1 MFSSLL
7 RRASRAAPRR
17 LSDESRPF
25 RVLGVQQIAI
35 GGPSK
40 KALGGLWHELLGI
53 TKLGEHTSSVDNV
66 AQDVLSVGPRPFNVE
81 IDLMQPLDAS
91 AKPNP
96 AAPALHHVGLWVDKL
111 PEAVAYLEAR
121 GVEFVGG
128 ENAVRRGAANCD
140 IAFIHPKGG
149 GQGVLVELVQAPPAV
164 RTALA
169 EVEAVAGV
177 DARAA
182 RPSATGAR
190 PELRFAEGQRV
201 TARVGEDDWQ
211 AGTVGGL
218 WSSEEDWP
226 ATEVAPYKIALAD
239 GPDIY
244 APLDDDL
251 VVRAAKDE

>member
-35 GGPSK
+35 GGPG
-40 KALGGLWHELLGI
+40 A
-53 TKLGEHTSSVDNV
+53 
-66 AQDVLSVGPRPFNVE
+66 R
-81 IDLMQPLDAS
+81 
-91 AKPNP
+91 
-96 AAPALHHVGLWVDKL
+96 ALHHVGLWVDKL

-121 GVEFVGG
+121 GVDFVGG

-169 EVEAVAGV
+169 EVEAVAG
-177 DARAA
+177 
-182 RPSATGAR
+182 
-190 PELRFAEGQRV
+190 
-201 TARVGEDDWQ
+201 
-211 AGTVGGL
+211 AGTVVGL
-218 WSSEEDWP
+218 WYSEEDWP
-226 ATEVAPYKIALAD
+226 ATEVAPYKIALDD

>member
-1 MFSSLL
+1 
-7 RRASRAAPRR
+7 
-17 LSDESRPF
+17 RPF

-121 GVEFVGG
+121 GVDFVGG

-164 RTALA
+164 
-169 EVEAVAGV
+169 
-177 DARAA
+177 
-182 RPSATGAR
+182 
-190 PELRFAEGQRV
+190 
-201 TARVGEDDWQ
+201 
-211 AGTVGGL
+211 
-218 WSSEEDWP
+218 
-226 ATEVAPYKIALAD
+226 
-239 GPDIY
+239 
-244 APLDDDL
+244 
-251 VVRAAKDE
+251 

>member
-121 GVEFVGG
+121 GVDFVGG

-149 GQGVLVELVQAPPAV
+149 GQGVL
-164 RTALA
+164 
-169 EVEAVAGV
+169 
-177 DARAA
+177 
-182 RPSATGAR
+182 
-190 PELRFAEGQRV
+190 
-201 TARVGEDDWQ
+201 
-211 AGTVGGL
+211 AGTVVGL
-218 WSSEEDWP
+218 WYSEEDWP
-226 ATEVAPYKIALAD
+226 ATEVAPYKIALDD

-251 VVRAAKDE
+251 VVRAANDE